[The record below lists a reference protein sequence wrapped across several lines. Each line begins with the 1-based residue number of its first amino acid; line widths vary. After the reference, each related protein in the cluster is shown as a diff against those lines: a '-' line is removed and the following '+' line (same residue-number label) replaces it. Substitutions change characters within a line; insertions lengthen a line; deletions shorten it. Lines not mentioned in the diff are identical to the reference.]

1 MLVQALTRG
10 KIQLAKYEEL
20 GRAIEESVRSACKGK
35 EVAVAFSGGMDS
47 GLIAALAKKYART
60 VTCYTCGTDDS
71 FDVAAGKELAGKLEL
86 PWVHCRIG
94 EETIENDIR
103 ELIQATKVS
112 DPFTISYELQLFTV
126 CRAAHEP
133 VVLSGQGSDEYFGGC
148 ASSVNE
154 NDSEY
159 TAFTNWGIER
169 MMKVSQPCELAMAS
183 YFKKQLRYPYLDE
196 GVLDCVRD
204 LDPEELRPRT
214 LDERKSVLKT
224 VVSELGFPVLAHRTK
239 KASQYG
245 SGTTEMIRDTA
256 RSKGLRYNGYI
267 AGIYESLGLRN
278 ANLLR
283 DSALD
288 VRMDP
293 ILIHDSKIILGEL
306 GLTDSEAIARFY
318 KKMIKEGNLDF
329 LDNE

>member
-1 MLVQALTRG
+1 MTG
-10 KIQLAKYEEL
+10 YSEL
-20 GRAIEESVRSACKGK
+20 GKAIDDSVRKICEDKRVGI
-35 EVAVAFSGGMDS
+35 AFSGGMDS
-47 GLIAALAKKYART
+47 GLLAALASKYAKS
-60 VTCYTCGTDDS
+60 VTCYTCGTDDA
-71 FDVAAGKELAGKLEL
+71 FDVAAGKELAEMLGL
-86 PWVHCRIG
+86 PWVHCRIS
-94 EETIENDIR
+94 EDDIEDTIK
-103 ELIQATKVS
+103 ELILATGVS

-126 CRAAHEP
+126 CKNADER
-133 VVLSGQGSDEYFGGC
+133 VILSGQGSDEYFGGC

-159 TAFTNWGIER
+159 TAFTDWGIER
-169 MMKVSQPCELAMAS
+169 MMKVSQPCELAIAS
-183 YFKKQLRYPYLDE
+183 HFKKQLRYPYLDE
-196 GVLDCVRD
+196 KVLECIKEI
-204 LDPEELRPRT
+204 DPEELRPRS
-214 LDERKSVLKT
+214 LEDRKSVLKT
-224 VVSELGFPVLAHRTK
+224 VATDLGFPMLAHRTK

-245 SGTTEMIRDTA
+245 SNTTELIRDMA

-293 ILIHDSKIILGEL
+293 ILVYDSKKVLEEL

-318 KKMIKEGNLDF
+318 KKMVKEGNLDF
-329 LDNE
+329 LDKE